1 MKRLFVLAL
10 SIVMLTCGMAFAA
23 TEIKMAYTGP
33 ADEENNGLHLYAV
46 NFKKFTGFVSGH

>member
-46 NFKKFTGFVSGH
+46 NFKKFVEEGT